1 MYDIKSK
8 YDTEIDLVDTFLI
21 LWKKKLFI
29 IGFVSLSVILVFFYE
44 LKKPRY
50 FLASTNLDTISI
62 IEEEKYRLSN
72 SNNIFDINSTSLLD
86 LYVDQ
91 LEEGSVFEQAIEKY
105 ELINAENYEN
115 ETSYKEDIKTLV
127 ASIEITKGNYK
138 DERDNNSVSNWQIN
152 FSYTDKEKWK
162 NVLSLSNDLANELVK
177 KTLIKRFEGITNIA
191 LQKKFLEIE
200 KIETQ
205 IENAKEDYEFAI
217 IARIEYLKEQSTIAR
232 KLNIEKKSDVPLN
245 ATLTQPNAKEFST
258 ESGMVTNIRVS
269 RESEVDLL
277 SYPFY
282 YRGFI
287 AIEAEIDLLSSRT
300 NKDAFVSDLIT
311 LKQNK
316 RALIQDT
323 TIESAKLAFDST
335 PVFSRHF
342 SAAHIK
348 VASTNFR
355 NNDSRIL
362 PLLITFVISGLV
374 AVVHILLWNVVRQ
387 RNENS

>member
-1 MYDIKSK
+1 MNDIKSK
-8 YDTEIDLVDTFLI
+8 FDTEIDLVDTFLI
-21 LWKKKLFI
+21 LWEKKLFL

-44 LKKPRY
+44 QTKPRY
-50 FLASTNLDTISI
+50 FFASTNLDTMSI

-72 SNNIFDINSTSLLD
+72 SNNVFDVSSTSLLN
-86 LYVDQ
+86 LYVSQ
-91 LEEGSVFEQAIEKY
+91 LEEGSVFEQAAEKY

-152 FSYTDKEKWK
+152 FNYTDKEKWK
-162 NVLSLSNDLANELVK
+162 NVLRLSNDLANERVR
-177 KTLIKRFEGITNIA
+177 KTLIKRFEGITNVA

-205 IENAKEDYEFAI
+205 IENASEDYEMAV
-217 IARIEYLKEQSTIAR
+217 IARIEYLKEQATIAR
-232 KLNIEKKSDVPLN
+232 KLNIEKSYVPPN
-245 ATLTQPNAKEFST
+245 TTLTKPNAKEIIT
-258 ESGMVTNIRVS
+258 ESGMVTNIQVS
-269 RESEVDLL
+269 SETEVDLL
-277 SYPFY
+277 SSPFY
-282 YRGFI
+282 YLGFI

-323 TIESAKLAFDST
+323 SIESAKLAFDST
-335 PVFSRHF
+335 PVFNGHF
-342 SAAHIK
+342 TAASIK
-348 VASTNFR
+348 VASTNFT
-355 NNDSRIL
+355 NDESRIL
-362 PLLITFVISGLV
+362 PLLITIVISGLV
-374 AVVHILLWNVVRQ
+374 AVIHILLWNVVRQ
-387 RNENS
+387 RYENS